1 MRFLLMAAVFIV
13 GFLQPVQAGL
23 NATTAKAVGDRFQ
36 AGWVNGV
43 VNVTILT
50 ALLVVFA
57 AKNGSVLP
65 NIAALRTVP
74 WWAFF
79 GGIIGASIVV
89 IQLTAAPQL
98 GAGMLVAIFVG
109 GMAVGSLA
117 CDISGFPGYKAIKI
131 DGTRLAGLAL
141 VVVGVL
147 LVARP
152 WGK

>member
-1 MRFLLMAAVFIV
+1 MRLLLMAAVFVV

-23 NATTAKAVGDRFQ
+23 NATTAKAVGNRFQ

-43 VNVTILT
+43 VNVLILS
-50 ALLVVFA
+50 AVLLVFSA
-57 AKNGSVLP
+57 RSGNVLP
-65 NIAALRTVP
+65 NLAALRAVP

-79 GGIIGASIVV
+79 GGMIGASIVV

-109 GMAVGSLA
+109 GMAAGSLA
-117 CDISGFPGYKAIKI
+117 CDVWGFPGYSTIKI
-131 DGTRLAGLAL
+131 DATRIAGLAL
-141 VVVGVL
+141 VVCGVL

-152 WGK
+152 WEK